1 MKKLPLLAGLLLI
14 ALAGCR
20 SGRAALEQ
28 QQAELKK
35 QNEEIRAELR
45 ELTGR
50 IDALEKK
57 SASALP
63 SRRAFLTSGRAFDAR
78 LDRVR
83 KVKPLPPDPTDAQI
97 VAYLREIAAASDSRQ
112 GIGSADPQIG
122 LCRKIGP
129 GHLKLLLPFFRKR
142 PGNMRDYA
150 MRFYLSQALPDL
162 VTVKDIPLIKAN
174 IAAVP
179 ELFSAVT
186 SAEFAKPMKQE
197 IFEALRKAGPPGLF
211 FSGASAR
218 VLAELVETPQD
229 LKTLE
234 EIYIND
240 HRRSFLLLVLLR
252 IPQCDV
258 GAVTVRAW
266 RKASPAERTEN
277 LPGHTYNHN
286 VLYSRALEAVR
297 YGHDVGACKF
307 LLKTLIM
314 GDPMGDPL
322 RTNDFR
328 SRNIVK
334 TLERLSD
341 FPVRDRARLA
351 AWYAENQAKIAFDG
365 KSGKFVLK
373 K

>member
-1 MKKLPLLAGLLLI
+1 MKKLFFLAGLLLI

-20 SGRAALEQ
+20 SGREALEQ

-35 QNEEIRAELR
+35 QNEEIRAALR
-45 ELTGR
+45 DLTGR

-63 SRRAFLTSGRAFDAR
+63 SRRAFRTSSGAFDAR

-83 KVKPLPPDPTDAQI
+83 KVKPLPPSPTDAQI

-112 GIGSADPQIG
+112 GMSSADPQIG

-129 GHLKLLLPFFRKR
+129 GHLKLLLPFLRKR

-150 MRFYLSQALPDL
+150 MRFYLSAALPDL
-162 VTVKDIPLIKAN
+162 VTAKDIPLIKAN
-174 IAAVP
+174 IVAVP
-179 ELFSAVT
+179 ELLSAVT

-197 IFEALRKAGPPGLF
+197 IFEVLRKAGLPGLF
-211 FSGASAR
+211 FSRASAR
-218 VLAELVETPQD
+218 VFAELVETPED

-234 EIYIND
+234 DIYIND
-240 HRRSFLLLVLLR
+240 SRRSSLLLILLQ
-252 IPQCDV
+252 IPKCDV

-266 RKASPAERTEN
+266 RKASPEERREN
-277 LPGHTYNHN
+277 LPGRTYNHN
-286 VLYSRALEAVR
+286 VLSSRALDAAR
-297 YGHDVGACKF
+297 YGHDVSACKF

-314 GDPMGDPL
+314 GDPLQP
-322 RTNDFR
+322 NHPR
-328 SRNIVK
+328 SLNIMNML
-334 TLERLSD
+334 TRLSD
-341 FPVRDRARLA
+341 FPVRDRDRLA
-351 AWYAENQAKIAFDG
+351 AWYAENQAKIVFDK
-365 KSGKFVLK
+365 KSGKFTLK